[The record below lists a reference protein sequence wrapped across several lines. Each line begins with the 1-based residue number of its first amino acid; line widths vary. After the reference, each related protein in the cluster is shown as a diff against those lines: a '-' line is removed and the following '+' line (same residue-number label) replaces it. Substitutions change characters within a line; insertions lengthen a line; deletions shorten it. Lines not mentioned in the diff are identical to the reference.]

1 VRKIIR
7 SDETDFESEW
17 SVQPQPKIPGT
28 ASTDSRT
35 APARCV
41 AFGRS
46 SGACAGFIRRIAAST
61 LAAAPHRR
69 HVLWEQSH
77 NLWSIPMTK
86 LTTAADDTR
95 NAADDA
101 KRAATNVAV
110 DAKNAAADAGNE
122 VAERTIVGFKEAS
135 ARAVSMNADTQKSM
149 GENMEKFSHR
159 LQGLS
164 SFNQHNLE
172 AFARSSE
179 ISAKALE
186 SIGSEVAAYTKKSY
200 EDQVAAAQ
208 DISTA
213 KTVAELVEKQ
223 TSFAQHAFEGW
234 AQQAV
239 KLSAIYTSAAKD
251 IAAPLGERFSA
262 ATEEMKSVSR

>member
-1 VRKIIR
+1 MTKQATARR
-7 SDETDFESEW
+7 TADET
-17 SVQPQPKIPGT
+17 KY
-28 ASTDSRT
+28 
-35 APARCV
+35 
-41 AFGRS
+41 
-46 SGACAGFIRRIAAST
+46 
-61 LAAAPHRR
+61 
-69 HVLWEQSH
+69 
-77 NLWSIPMTK
+77 
-86 LTTAADDTR
+86 
-95 NAADDA
+95 AADDA
-101 KRAATNVAV
+101 KHAENNAAADIKNV
-110 DAKNAAADAGNE
+110 AADAGNE
-122 VAERTIVGFKEAS
+122 VAERMVVGSKEAS
-135 ARAVSMNADTQKSM
+135 ARASSMTADAQKSM
-149 GENMEKFSHR
+149 GDNMEKFSHR

-186 SIGSEVAAYTKKSY
+186 SIGSEFAAYTKKSY
-200 EDQVAAAQ
+200 EDRVAAAQ

-251 IAAPLGERFSA
+251 IAAE
-262 ATEEMKSVSR
+262 V